1 MVIAVASEFGNDFDR
16 FVYFQIE
23 HGEVKAREVARV
35 APGGTPALVR
45 QLIGLEVD
53 LLIAGRV
60 APALARELE
69 ESGVMLIRDIAGRA
83 DSVMAA
89 YLRGELF

>member
-16 FVYFQIE
+16 FVCFRIE
-23 HGEVKAREVARV
+23 RGEVKSREVARV
-35 APGGTPALVR
+35 APGGASGLAR
-45 QLIGLEVD
+45 QLVGLEVD
-53 LLIAGRV
+53 LLIAGKI
-60 APALARELE
+60 ASALARELE
-69 ESGVMLIRDIAGRA
+69 ESGVMLIRNVEGRA

>member
-1 MVIAVASEFGNDFDR
+1 MMIAVASEFGADFDR

-23 HGEVKAREVARV
+23 RGEVKAREVAPV
-35 APGGTPALVR
+35 APGGARGLVR
-45 QLIGLEVD
+45 QLVGLEVD
-53 LLIAGRV
+53 LLIAGRI
-60 APALARELE
+60 APELVRELE
-69 ESGVMLIRDIAGRA
+69 ESGVMLIRDVEGRA

>member
-1 MVIAVASEFGNDFDR
+1 MMIAVASEFGADFDR

-23 HGEVKAREVARV
+23 RGQVKAREVARV
-35 APGGTPALVR
+35 APGGAAGLVR

-60 APALARELE
+60 APALVRELE
-69 ESGVMLIRDIAGRA
+69 EAGVMLIRDVEGRA